1 MDYFKLLIICIEG
14 RRRNFTLCLFH
25 RCVYQSVDNLSNR
38 EKVAGS
44 IPVTDVDLGREVRT
58 YTVYISG
65 LDNFSNREKDVGSN
79 PTTVL
84 QEPKRLLRKSF
95 FCFIL
100 NIDV

>member
-1 MDYFKLLIICIEG
+1 MDYFKILIICIEG

-25 RCVYQSVDNLSNR
+25 RGVYQSVDNLSNR

-44 IPVTDVDLGREVRT
+44 SPVTDVDLGREVRT
-58 YTVYISG
+58 ITVYISG

-95 FCFIL
+95 FLLYFKF
-100 NIDV
+100 